1 MEMSV
6 KLISSLMRL
15 FIRGCLREQE
25 ELASEQDIPD
35 RQAHDG
41 NEREEDSY
49 YPLSCDFYGVGVE
62 RLLGVTGVN
71 GLAPEPRTS
80 TGGMNIAAS
89 GKKMRV

>member
-35 RQAHDG
+35 QQAYDG

-49 YPLSCDFYGVGVE
+49 RWHEKSCCEYVCHNSYIRGYFPEDI
-62 RLLGVTGVN
+62 
-71 GLAPEPRTS
+71 AP
-80 TGGMNIAAS
+80 
-89 GKKMRV
+89 